1 MGTGKSDLATRP
13 KPAGK
18 SPSKR
23 PAAKKSMPPKA
34 GAAAAP
40 ISPQALGEKMQR
52 AVAVHQAGNT
62 QQALALYREVL
73 AAQPENIDALHLTAV
88 AHCQD
93 RAFELSLPLFE
104 HVLRLKPD
112 FADAWNNLGKA
123 FKSLDRNQE
132 AEQAFIRATELAPK
146 MAEAWTNLGRMKRR
160 QGEMDESIT
169 LYRKALELGSGDA
182 EAHHFLGITLKD
194 AGRGEEA
201 IAEYRK
207 AIALKPDYADAFNN
221 LAAALRDGG
230 DLKGAIETY
239 EQAVTIKPD
248 FAAALTNLGNALQE
262 AGRIDEAI
270 RRHREALA
278 LQPELAEA
286 HNNLG
291 ALFMAEE
298 RSDEAIECFEAAIRC
313 NPKFAAAWSN
323 LGNIRVG
330 REEIKEARRCYG
342 EALNIKPDFAEAL
355 TNLGNL
361 LQDFV
366 SLEEGL
372 ASYNRALEINPKF
385 AGARFGRALVRL
397 MMGDLKGGFE
407 DYESR
412 WEGSDQAKKVKPPRF
427 PCPQWKGERPRKGAR
442 IITYYEQGF
451 GDALQFS
458 RYVPLLAERFAEVTF
473 VVQNELYRLL
483 RQSLDPRIRVVPGE
497 HAQPAVREQYD
508 YHCPVM
514 SLPLAFGTTLQSVP
528 AQVPYLFAGREAAA
542 NWGRRFENEARPR
555 IGLVWYG
562 SRGFRG
568 DRYRSVP
575 LEAFAP
581 LLMRD
586 DVAWVSLQ
594 KARPDGAVAAELTE
608 RLIDCMDE
616 VKDFADTAAL
626 IAELDL
632 VISVD
637 TGVAHL
643 AGALGKPTWV
653 LNRFNS
659 EWRWMRGRSDSPWYP
674 GMRLF
679 KQQKPSVWEPVLEEI
694 TAALPAWLAQW
705 PGRGETQVR
714 PDAAIYQ
721 PPPVEVVSA
730 DRYMLAG
737 ASPQSRTDLIHV
749 STHATPPRD
758 EQRIQQRL
766 QDGFAAHQMDRLDD
780 AMVAYRQVLDLE
792 PEQPDAWHLSG
803 VIHGARKEHDQAI
816 ACIRRALSIKPGDGV
831 YLSNLG
837 IACSGAG
844 LQAEA
849 VEAYRQSLTADPR
862 QPAVAYN
869 LGNALAELDQP
880 REAVE
885 AYRQAVALRPDYIS
899 ALLNLGNVLRDTGA
913 FDEAEAAYRR
923 VREIAPGHA
932 GALLNLGNLRREL
945 ADPVGARTLLEQA
958 LAKEPTNFRAWNN
971 FGSTL
976 REMGDLRG
984 ALKAYRH
991 CLKLAPEHAEGHL
1004 NYAMALLAAGDYENG
1019 WREYEW
1025 RWEGAYEARRYRRQ
1039 FPMPQWRG
1047 EPLAGRSIIL
1057 HAEQGLGDA
1066 LQFVRYA
1073 PLVARRGARVVI
1085 ECHPPLRRLF
1095 EFLPGVAQVVPQGQ
1109 GLPMT
1114 EFHCPL
1120 MSLPLAFGTHLDTV
1134 PAAMPYLWADPMQ
1147 VRGWSMRL
1155 AGDPRPRVGLVWAG
1169 NPRRG
1174 DPGAHLLDKRR
1185 SLTFEMIQPILSVE
1199 GVRFVSLQ
1207 KGEAQQTTDPR
1218 LTDWTAELNDFA
1230 DTAALVR
1237 NLDLVITV
1245 DTSVAHL
1252 AGGLGVP
1259 VWLLSRFD
1267 GCWRWLT
1274 GREDTPWYP
1283 GMRLLRQE
1291 TYGQWQPVVDRVVRE
1306 LHQTISAKP

>member
-1 MGTGKSDLATRP
+1 MATKQKPVGKDSAK
-13 KPAGK
+13 KPAAPK
-18 SPSKR
+18 AAV
-23 PAAKKSMPPKA
+23 PAAA
-34 GAAAAP
+34 TV
-40 ISPQALGEKMQR
+40 SPQALGETMQR
-52 AVAVHQAGNT
+52 AVALHQSGKME
-62 QQALALYREVL
+62 QALALYREVL
-73 AAQPENIDALHLTAV
+73 ALQPDNIDALHLTAV
-88 AHCQD
+88 AHCQNRD
-93 RAFELSLPLFE
+93 FELALPLFE
-104 HVLRLKPD
+104 HVIRLKPD
-112 FADAWNNLGKA
+112 FAEAWNNLGKA
-123 FKSLDRNQE
+123 FKSLDRNEE
-132 AEQAFIRATELAPK
+132 AEQAFVRATELAPK
-146 MAEAWTNLGRMKRR
+146 MAEAWTNLGRMMRR
-160 QGEMDESIT
+160 KGSTEESIAF
-169 LYRKALELGSGDA
+169 YRKALEAGTGDA
-182 EAHHFLGITLKD
+182 EAHHFLGVTLKD
-194 AGRGEEA
+194 AGRGDEA

-207 AIALKPDYADAFNN
+207 ALELKPDYADAWNN
-221 LAAALRDGG
+221 LAAALRDRG

-239 EQAVTIKPD
+239 EKAIEVRPD

-278 LQPELAEA
+278 LQPDLAEA

-330 REEIKEARRCYG
+330 REEIDEARRCYG
-342 EALNIKPDFAEAL
+342 EALKIKPDFAEAL

-442 IITYYEQGF
+442 IIAYYEQGF
-451 GDALQFS
+451 GDAIQFS
-458 RYVPLLAERFAEVTF
+458 RYVPLLAERFGEVTF
-473 VVQNELYRLL
+473 IVQNELYRLL
-483 RQSLDPRIRVVPGE
+483 RQSIDPRIRVVPGE
-497 HAQPAVREQYD
+497 HAQPVVREQYD
-508 YHCPVM
+508 YHCPVL

-528 AQVPYLFAGREAAA
+528 AQVPYLYAGAQAAGR
-542 NWGRRFENEARPR
+542 WRQRFEAEARPR

-594 KARPDGAVAAELTE
+594 KMRPDGAVPQELTL
-608 RLIDCMDE
+608 RLIDCMEE

-626 IAELDL
+626 ISELDL
-632 VISVD
+632 VVTVD
-637 TGVAHL
+637 TAVAHL
-643 AGALGKPTWV
+643 AGALGKPVWM

-674 GMRLF
+674 TLRMF
-679 KQQKPSVWEPVLEEI
+679 KQQKPAVWEPVLAEI
-694 TAALPAWLAQW
+694 AAALPGWLAQW
-705 PGRGETQVR
+705 PGRSAAPVR
-714 PDAAIYQ
+714 PDAAAYQ
-721 PPPVEVVSA
+721 PPPVEVVAA

-737 ASPQSRTDLIHV
+737 ASPQNRSDLVHV
-749 STHATPPRD
+749 STQAPAPRD
-758 EQRIQQRL
+758 ERRIQQRL
-766 QDGFAAHQMDRLDD
+766 QEGFAAHQMDRLDD
-780 AMVAYRQVLDLE
+780 AMTIYRQVLDLE
-792 PEQPDAWHLSG
+792 PEQPDAWHLTG

-816 ACIRRALSIKPGDGV
+816 ACIRRALAAKPNDAV

-837 IACSGAG
+837 IAYSGAG
-844 LQAEA
+844 RHAEA
-849 VEAYRQSLTADPR
+849 AEAYRQSLAADPR

-869 LGNALAELDQP
+869 LGNALAELGQP
-880 REAVE
+880 LEAAK
-885 AYRQAVALRPDYIS
+885 AYRQAVALRPDYVS
-899 ALLNLGNVLRDTGA
+899 AWLNLGNVLRDRGE
-913 FDEAEAAYRR
+913 FDEAAAAYQR
-923 VREIAPGHA
+923 VQAISPAHA
-932 GALLNLGNLRREL
+932 GALLNLGNLKREL
-945 ADPVGARTLLEQA
+945 GDPVGAKALLEQA
-958 LAKEPTNFRAWNN
+958 LAKEPSNFRAWNN
-971 FGSTL
+971 LGSTL

-1025 RWEGAYEARRYRRQ
+1025 RWEGAYEARRHRRQ
-1039 FPMPQWRG
+1039 FPMPQWKG

-1073 PLVARRGARVVI
+1073 PLVARLGARVIV

-1095 EFLPGVAQVVPQGQ
+1095 EFLPGVAQVVSQGQ

-1114 EFHCPL
+1114 EYHCPF
-1120 MSLPLAFGTHLDTV
+1120 MSLPLAFGTTLQTV
-1134 PAAMPYLWADPMQ
+1134 PRQIPYLWADPMQ
-1147 VRGWSMRL
+1147 VRAWSLRL

-1174 DPGAHLLDKRR
+1174 DPGAHLLDRRR
-1185 SLTFEMIQPILSVE
+1185 SLTFEMIRPILSVE
-1199 GVRFVSLQ
+1199 GLRFVSLQ
-1207 KGEAQQTTDPR
+1207 KGEAPQASDPR

-1267 GCWRWLT
+1267 ACWRWLT
-1274 GREDTPWYP
+1274 GRDDTPWYP
-1283 GMRLLRQE
+1283 TMRLFRQE
-1291 TYGQWQPVVDRVVRE
+1291 AYGEWPPVVERVVRE
-1306 LHQTISAKP
+1306 LHEKITATS

>member
-1 MGTGKSDLATRP
+1 MATKQKPGGRSSAKKPSAP
-13 KPAGK
+13 KPAV
-18 SPSKR
+18 
-23 PAAKKSMPPKA
+23 PATATV
-34 GAAAAP
+34 
-40 ISPQALGEKMQR
+40 SPQALGETMQR
-52 AVAVHQAGNT
+52 AVALHQSGKME
-62 QQALALYREVL
+62 QALALYREVL
-73 AAQPENIDALHLTAV
+73 ALQPDNIDALHLTAV
-88 AHCQD
+88 AHCQSRD
-93 RAFELSLPLFE
+93 FELALPLFE
-104 HVLRLKPD
+104 HVIRLKPD
-112 FADAWNNLGKA
+112 FAEAWNNLGKA
-123 FKSLDRNQE
+123 FKSLDRNEE
-132 AEQAFIRATELAPK
+132 AEQAFVRATELAPK
-146 MAEAWTNLGRMKRR
+146 MAEAWTNLGRMMRR
-160 QGEMDESIT
+160 KGSTEESIAF
-169 LYRKALELGSGDA
+169 YRKALEAGSGDA
-182 EAHHFLGITLKD
+182 EAHHFLGATLKD
-194 AGRGEEA
+194 AGRIDEA

-207 AIALKPDYADAFNN
+207 ALELKPDYADAWNN
-221 LAAALRDGG
+221 LAAALRDKG

-239 EQAVTIKPD
+239 EKAIEARPD

-330 REEIKEARRCYG
+330 REEIDEARRCYG
-342 EALNIKPDFAEAL
+342 EALKIKPDFAEAL

-372 ASYNRALEINPKF
+372 ASYDRALEISPKF

-427 PCPQWKGERPRKGAR
+427 PCPQWKGEKPRKGAR
-442 IITYYEQGF
+442 IIAYYEQGF
-451 GDALQFS
+451 GDAIQFC
-458 RYVPLLAERFAEVTF
+458 RYVPLLAERFGEVTF
-473 VVQNELYRLL
+473 IVQNELYRLL
-483 RQSLDPRIRVVPGE
+483 RQSFDPSIRIVPGE

-508 YHCPVM
+508 FHCPVM

-528 AQVPYLFAGREAAA
+528 AQVPYLFAGAQAAEG
-542 NWGRRFENEARPR
+542 WRRRFENEVRPR

-575 LEAFAP
+575 LEAFEP
-581 LLMRD
+581 LLLRD

-594 KARPDGAVAAELTE
+594 KMRPDGAVSQELTS

-626 IAELDL
+626 ISQLDL
-632 VISVD
+632 VVTVD
-637 TGVAHL
+637 TAVAHL
-643 AGALGKPTWV
+643 AGALGKPVWM

-674 GMRLF
+674 GMRMF
-679 KQQKPSVWEPVLEEI
+679 KQQKPAVWEPVLGEI
-694 TAALPAWLAQW
+694 AAALPEWLAQW
-705 PGRGETQVR
+705 QGRGETMAR
-714 PDAAIYQ
+714 PDAVPYQ

-737 ASPQSRTDLIHV
+737 ASPQSRTDQVHV
-749 STHATPPRD
+749 STQAEPPRD
-758 EQRIQQRL
+758 ERRIQQRL
-766 QDGFAAHQMDRLDD
+766 QEGFAAHQMDRLDD
-780 AMVAYRQVLDLE
+780 AMAIYRQVLDLE
-792 PEQPDAWHLSG
+792 PEQPDAWHLTG

-816 ACIRRALSIKPGDGV
+816 ACIRRALAAKPDDAV

-837 IACSGAG
+837 IAYSGAG
-844 LQAEA
+844 RHAEA
-849 VEAYRQSLTADPR
+849 AEAYRQSLAADPR

-869 LGNALAELDQP
+869 LGNALAELAQP
-880 REAVE
+880 QEAVE
-885 AYRQAVALRPDYIS
+885 AYRQAVALRPDYVS
-899 ALLNLGNVLRDTGA
+899 AWLNLGNVLRDTGA
-913 FDEAEAAYRR
+913 FAEAEAAYGR
-923 VREIAPGHA
+923 VQEIAPGHA

-945 ADPVGARTLLEQA
+945 ADPVGARALLEQA
-958 LAKEPTNFRAWNN
+958 LAKEPSNFRAWNN
-971 FGSTL
+971 LGSTL

-1025 RWEGAYEARRYRRQ
+1025 RWEGAYEARRHRRQ
-1039 FPMPQWRG
+1039 FPMPQWKG

-1066 LQFVRYA
+1066 LQFARYI
-1073 PLVARRGARVVI
+1073 PLVARLGARVIV

-1095 EFLPGVAQVVPQGQ
+1095 EFLPGVAQVVQQGQ

-1114 EFHCPL
+1114 EYHCPF
-1120 MSLPLAFGTHLDTV
+1120 MSLPLAFGTTVQTV
-1134 PAAMPYLWADPMQ
+1134 PRQIPYLWADPMQ
-1147 VRGWSMRL
+1147 VRAWSLRL

-1169 NPRRG
+1169 NPRRA
-1174 DPGAHLLDKRR
+1174 DPGAHLLDRRR
-1185 SLTFEMIQPILSVE
+1185 SLTFDLFRPILEVE
-1199 GVRFVSLQ
+1199 GLRFVSLQ
-1207 KGEAQQTTDPR
+1207 KGEAQAAADPR

-1252 AGGLGVP
+1252 AGGLGTP

-1267 GCWRWLT
+1267 ACWRWMT

-1283 GMRLLRQE
+1283 GMRLFRQGV
-1291 TYGQWQPVVDRVVRE
+1291 YGEWKPVVERVVSE
-1306 LHQTISAKP
+1306 LHQKLPATA